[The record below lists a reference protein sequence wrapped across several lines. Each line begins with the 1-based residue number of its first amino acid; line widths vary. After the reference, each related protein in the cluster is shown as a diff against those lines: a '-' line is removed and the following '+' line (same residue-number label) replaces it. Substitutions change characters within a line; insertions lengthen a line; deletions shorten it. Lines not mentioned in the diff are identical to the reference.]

1 MSSRKGGLL
10 VKKDPVIAVVGATG
24 LVGNEMVV
32 CLDQAQLKCR
42 AVRLFASE
50 DSVGEMYEV
59 RGEEVV
65 VELLDENSFKGVDIA
80 LFATS
85 AELSKKFVPIAV
97 ESGAIAI
104 DNSSAFRMT
113 QGVPLVVP
121 EVNSHLVTEEVK
133 IIANPN
139 CSTIQLVPILH
150 AIHKAAGLKRVVVTT
165 FQSVSGAGKAA
176 LDELWSQ
183 TLAIFNQQDIPQ
195 EVFPHQI
202 AFNCIPQIDSFNDDG
217 YTKEEQKII
226 EESRKILDLP
236 GLRITATAVRVPV
249 FHSHAES
256 VNVETDRP
264 LSVETFMG
272 ICSDVAGITLHRDDS
287 EYPLQI
293 DVANTDEIHVGRV
306 RADHSV
312 PHGLNMWVVA
322 DNVRKG
328 AALNAVQIAQL
339 LILGRVQRSS
349 DH

>member
-1 MSSRKGGLL
+1 MSSRKSAPI
-10 VKKDPVIAVVGATG
+10 VKKDPVVAIVGATG
-24 LVGNEMVV
+24 LVGNEMLV
-32 CLDQAQLKCR
+32 CLDQAQLGCR
-42 AVRLFASE
+42 AIRLFASE
-50 DSVGEMYEV
+50 ESVGEMYEV
-59 RGEEVV
+59 GGEEVV
-65 VELLDENSFKGVDIA
+65 VELLDEGSFRGVDIA

-85 AELSKKFVPIAV
+85 NELSKKFVPIAV
-97 ESGAIAI
+97 KAGAIVI
-104 DNSSAFRMT
+104 DNSSAFRLAP
-113 QGVPLVVP
+113 GVPLVVP
-121 EVNSHLVTEEVK
+121 EVNSHIIKEDAT

-165 FQSVSGAGKAA
+165 FQSVSGAGKSA

-183 TLAIFNQQDIPQ
+183 TLAIFNQQDLPQ

-202 AFNCIPQIDSFNDDG
+202 AFNCIPQIDAFADDG
-217 YTKEEQKII
+217 YTKEEHKII
-226 EESRKILDLP
+226 DESRKILDLH

-256 VNVETDRP
+256 VNVETERP

-272 ICSDVAGITLHRDDS
+272 ICSDIAGVALHRDDAD
-287 EYPLQI
+287 YPLQI
-293 DVANTDEIHVGRV
+293 DVANSDEIHIGRV
-306 RADHSV
+306 RADLSV
-312 PHGLNMWVVA
+312 PHGLNMWIVA

-339 LILGRVQRSS
+339 LVRGRVQRSS

>member
-1 MSSRKGGLL
+1 MSSRKSGPI
-10 VKKDPVIAVVGATG
+10 VKKDPVVAIVGATG
-24 LVGNEMVV
+24 LVGNEMLV
-32 CLDQAQLKCR
+32 CLDQAQLGCR
-42 AVRLFASE
+42 AIRLLASE

-59 RGEEVV
+59 GGEEVV
-65 VELLDENSFKGVDIA
+65 VELLDEGSFRGVDIA

-85 AELSKKFVPIAV
+85 NELSKKFVPIAV
-97 ESGAIAI
+97 EAGAVVI
-104 DNSSAFRMT
+104 DNSSAFRLVP
-113 QGVPLVVP
+113 GVPLIVP
-121 EVNSHLVTEEVK
+121 EVNSHSLTEDAT

-183 TLAIFNQQDIPQ
+183 TLAIFNQQNLPQ

-202 AFNCIPQIDSFNDDG
+202 AFNCIPQIDAFAEDG
-217 YTKEEQKII
+217 YTKEEHKII
-226 EESRKILDLP
+226 DESRKILDLP

-256 VNVETDRP
+256 VNVETERP

-272 ICSDVAGITLHRDDS
+272 ICSDIAGVALHRDDGD
-287 EYPLQI
+287 YPLQI
-293 DVANTDEIHVGRV
+293 DVANSDEIHVGRI
-306 RADHSV
+306 RADLSV
-312 PHGLNMWVVA
+312 PHGLNMWIVA

-339 LILGRVQRSS
+339 LVRGRVQRSS

>member
-1 MSSRKGGLL
+1 MRP
-10 VKKDPVIAVVGATG
+10 DPVVAIVGATG
-24 LVGNEMVV
+24 LVGSEMLV
-32 CLDQAQLKCR
+32 CLDQAQLGCR

-59 RGEEVV
+59 GGEEVI
-65 VELLDENSFKGVDIA
+65 VELLDEGSFKGVDIA

-85 AELSKKFVPIAV
+85 NELSKKFVPIAADA
-97 ESGAIAI
+97 GAVVI
-104 DNSSAFRMT
+104 DNSSAFRLAP
-113 QGVPLVVP
+113 GVPLIVP
-121 EVNSHLVTEEVK
+121 EVNSHLLGEDTR

-139 CSTIQLVPILH
+139 CSTIQLAPILH

-183 TLAIFNQQDIPQ
+183 TLAIFNQQPLTQ

-202 AFNCIPQIDSFNDDG
+202 AFNCIPQIDVFTDDG
-217 YTKEEQKII
+217 YTKEEHKII
-226 EESRKILDLP
+226 AESRKILDLP

-256 VNVETDRP
+256 VNVETERP

-272 ICSDVAGITLHRDDS
+272 ICSDVPGVTLHRDDAD
-287 EYPLQI
+287 YPLQI
-293 DVANTDEIHVGRV
+293 DVANSDDIHVGRV
-306 RADHSV
+306 RADCSV
-312 PHGLNMWVVA
+312 PHGLDLWIVA

-339 LILGRVQRSS
+339 LVRGRVQRSS
-349 DH
+349 HH